1 MIKIDRMDRL
11 KKIREKLEYLENNGP
26 TEQDNCFSLAVEG
39 CLHFT
44 DMLLDDESKI
54 HLLNIINY
62 LLNYAPKGYEN
73 REKLYHYISQEIT
86 DIDNDKYPG
95 PRSK

>member
-26 TEQDNCFSLAVEG
+26 TEEDDCCSLAIEG
-39 CLHFT
+39 SLHFT

-62 LLNYAPKGYEN
+62 LLNYTPEGYEN

-86 DIDNDKYPG
+86 DIDNDKYPSL
-95 PRSK
+95 RSK